1 MIRIS
6 QTDDHSA
13 PDGGEITASV
23 AVVVP
28 TYNEAANLPELAR
41 RLFGLKLPGLQL
53 VVVDDS
59 SPDGTAD
66 VGRHLSEMYQGRVH
80 VIQRPCKQGLGT
92 AYLAGFDQALQDGA
106 DYIVQMDADLSHA
119 PEEVPRLLHM
129 LERYDVALGSRYING
144 GRVDKA
150 WSTWRR
156 LISYIANLGIR
167 SITGLKVKD
176 ATSGFKACR
185 ASVIRSLTRSGL
197 RCEGFGFQ
205 AEFMHACQLMGYAIV
220 EHPILFSNRTR
231 GRSKM
236 SVNIILEALRQL
248 VFLRLRRTS

>member
-1 MIRIS
+1 MN
-6 QTDDHSA
+6 QPHDHSL
-13 PDGGEITASV
+13 PNDGEINTSV

-28 TYNEAANLPELAR
+28 TYNEAENLPELAR

-66 VGRHLSEMYQGRVH
+66 VGRRLSEMYQGRVQ
-80 VIQRPCKQGLGT
+80 VIQRPGKQGLGT

-119 PEEVPRLLHM
+119 PEEVPRLIHM
-129 LERYDVALGSRYING
+129 LERYDVVVGSRYVNG
-144 GRVDKA
+144 GRVDEA

-156 LISYIANLGIR
+156 LISYIANQGIR
-167 SITGLKVKD
+167 SITGLKIKD

-205 AEFMHACQLMGYAIV
+205 VELAHACQRMEYAIV
-220 EHPILFSNRTR
+220 EHPILFANRTR

-236 SVNIILEALRQL
+236 SVNIVLEALRQL
-248 VFLRLRRTS
+248 AFLRLRRTS